1 MVGSLGEV
9 LAEYRYGLD
18 FLPNSTEYHD
28 ARARNGRLVQVGAT
42 QGRKIGL
49 GSEPE
54 HLVVLRL
61 VPDGSTEAVFNGPGA
76 LAWHNAGPMQKNG

>member
-1 MVGSLGEV
+1 M

-18 FLPNSTEYHD
+18 SLPNSTECYD
-28 ARARNGRLVQVGAT
+28 ARARNGRLVQVGAN
-42 QGRKIGL
+42 QSKKIGL

-61 VPDGSTEAVFNGPGA
+61 VPDGSTEEVFNGPGA
-76 LAWHNAGPMQKNG
+76 LAWHNVGSI